1 MYDDTCRLC
10 SVSAGALDPSELVR
24 ASEVGDPSGLEGVIL
39 ITESGKY
46 VGFDAVLE
54 IAKRKE
60 NLFPLLPALLF
71 LQVTGLGNLLYR
83 AVAERRHSR
92 AADFLASL
100 IGVFTRTSRSR
111 TGLS

>member
-1 MYDDTCRLC
+1 MKVMYDDTCRLC
-10 SVSAGALDPSELVR
+10 SVSAGALDPPSELVR

-60 NLFPLLPALLF
+60 NLFPPSCL
-71 LQVTGLGNLLYR
+71 
-83 AVAERRHSR
+83 
-92 AADFLASL
+92 
-100 IGVFTRTSRSR
+100 RSCSCR
-111 TGLS
+111 